1 LKRVIVAWGSQN
13 TGDLVRLWSGKT
25 VRGDFFADHTVTY
38 LSRLAEQ
45 AASDHAH
52 REAVLALQDALHHAE
67 RLPADATRDR
77 LVVELRLHLA
87 HSLFA
92 LGRCQDVLDLIDQ
105 QQDRLEHLQ
114 DAHLSGRYAL
124 LCSQAHSNLGQW
136 DQSAQQAQN
145 AIKVARSC

>member
-67 RLPADATRDR
+67 RLPADA
-77 LVVELRLHLA
+77 